1 MKKYLLLLIIIV
13 LTFIALYVGRETI
26 ALEAVRIGNTF
37 FTADENYNLGR
48 ADFFYRVALI
58 LHGDAEDAWHQR
70 ARIYFLQGDFDG
82 ALEKIEK
89 QIALH
94 GTDLMASY
102 YIRGLVHGYR
112 KEFVEARRDFRTFL
126 LWDPNNWAARNDL
139 AWTFFATGDFAA
151 AGEEAG
157 RGLAA
162 DPGNPWLRMMRG
174 MARHNLGER
183 EGARADLAAARAEA
197 LRLTEE
203 DWRRAYP
210 GNDPKAAGAGLR
222 AMRKAVD
229 ENLSLVNKLSVQEE
243 DKVYWSNEL

>member
-1 MKKYLLLLIIIV
+1 MRTHFVLVALILLALLS
-13 LTFIALYVGRETI
+13 LYGSREALARGAVHVG
-26 ALEAVRIGNTF
+26 NSF
-37 FTADENYNLGR
+37 FTADENYNLN
-48 ADFFYRVALI
+48 AANFFYRAALFFD
-58 LHGDAEDAWHQR
+58 GDAEDVWHQR
-70 ARIYFLQGDFDG
+70 ARIDFLQGDFDG

-94 GTDLMASY
+94 GTDFMASF

-112 KEFVEARRDFRTFL
+112 REFIEAQQDFRAFL
-126 LWDPNNWAARNDL
+126 SWDPNNWAARNDL

-151 AGEEAG
+151 ALEEAG

-162 DPGNPWLRMMRG
+162 DSDNPWLLMMRG
-174 MARHNLGER
+174 MSRHNLGEH

-229 ENLSLVNKLSVQEE
+229 ENLSLVNKSAVQEE
-243 DKVYWSNEL
+243 GKVYWSNEL